1 MLLKSLQ
8 SSVPTMKSVNPCCV
22 LGGGSR
28 SRLCNQSA
36 SVVRSGEAVA
46 IGCVCWGRF
55 EGGRVRGKG
64 RGRSRIRLD
73 IGPIRSILG
82 LACDLGV
89 LLLLLCTRE
98 NHSAFVLVCSGKAV
112 GLLRGGS
119 DRLPRTHGPA
129 GPCHEE
135 RRWPVDSHVSSEGRR
150 PPSRPG
156 PRFCSR
162 HNMCELRH
170 GAPRSEVG
178 VAAGGCFGR
187 GARENVKSFGQG
199 EKLYFRCG
207 VSWIFKLKLIRDKND
222 S

>member
-1 MLLKSLQ
+1 MMLLKSLQ
-8 SSVPTMKSVNPCCV
+8 SSVPMKSVNLCCV

-36 SVVRSGEAVA
+36 SVVCSGEAVA

-82 LACDLGV
+82 LACDRRV
-89 LLLLLCTRE
+89 IIVIIMHTR
-98 NHSAFVLVCSGKAV
+98 NHSASVLVCSGKAV

-129 GPCHEE
+129 GPCHAQ
-135 RRWPVDSHVSSEGRR
+135 RRWPVDAHGASEGRR

-162 HNMCELRH
+162 HMCELRH

-178 VAAGGCFGR
+178 VATGGCFGR
-187 GARENVKSFGQG
+187 GGPGKCQVAWPGG
-199 EKLYFRCG
+199 EA
-207 VSWIFKLKLIRDKND
+207 
-222 S
+222 

>member
-135 RRWPVDSHVSSEGRR
+135 RRWPVDFHGSSEGRR

-156 PRFCSR
+156 PRCCSR
-162 HNMCELRH
+162 HMCELRH

-178 VAAGGCFGR
+178 VATGGCFGR
-187 GARENVKSFGQG
+187 GGPGKYQVAWPGG
-199 EKLYFRCG
+199 EALFSICRQLD
-207 VSWIFKLKLIRDKND
+207 F
-222 S
+222 